1 MQPELNLEISWT
13 PENSLNTSFHKRL
26 TWAEAFPQH
35 YKFIEKKTK
44 FSQHYFFFF
53 NSLIL
58 GSDRHDVRAGTGY
71 RCIVKVLVP

>member
-53 NSLIL
+53 
-58 GSDRHDVRAGTGY
+58 
-71 RCIVKVLVP
+71 